1 MAPTS
6 RSASLKQGTLA
17 FGAAK
22 RTASAS
28 SIGGKP
34 ATGAKTRAKGTD
46 SAGSSAKASPAPAPL
61 RAFVGRKRALSD
73 DALVPSDSEDEHD
86 EDDVQ
91 EILKEDS
98 GRETSRVQLAPA
110 LVPSPAKRQRVRRTG
125 SGVLSESAP
134 TLAPAAK
141 AEAEVRPKLNVKDT
155 RWRKHYGAVR
165 EKMGNVEPG
174 EFSISSSS
182 PKIRY

>member
-22 RTASAS
+22 RTTSAS

-34 ATGAKTRAKGTD
+34 AAGAKVKAKGTD
-46 SAGSSAKASPAPAPL
+46 STGSSAKASPAPVPL

-73 DALVPSDSEDEHD
+73 DAFVLSDSEDEHD
-86 EDDVQ
+86 EDGVQ

-98 GRETSRVQLAPA
+98 SRESSRVQPAPA
-110 LVPSPAKRQRVRRTG
+110 LAPPPAKRQRVRRTG
-125 SGVLSESAP
+125 SGVLSESVP
-134 TLAPAAK
+134 TSAPAAK
-141 AEAEVRPKLNVKDT
+141 AEAEARPKLNVKDT